1 MNGGPGRF
9 RRQAFL
15 PTPARHR
22 HSACAEA
29 IVIFTLSQTRS

>member
-15 PTPARHR
+15 PSPAP
-22 HSACAEA
+22 ALGLCAEA